1 MEVKLKVLVG
11 PNAGKEVPVV
21 GNKFLIGRAEDCQL
35 RPRSDLISRH
45 HCVLMLED
53 ALLIVRDFGSKN
65 GTIVNGER
73 VFGERE
79 LAAGDRL
86 QIGPLDFEVCIR
98 TGIASKKRPK
108 VEGVKDAAART
119 ASGNVGG
126 STPDMDDVSN
136 WIQESEGEVAKSE
149 TRRLNA
155 NETEEIELNGE
166 THIGPFPILTPATVN
181 PAPGAANPAPAA
193 PQPTAQVPAK
203 YEPENP
209 EPPKAVPPP
218 PKSSH
223 KDSGSAASDV
233 LNKFFKRR

>member
-53 ALLIVRDFGSKN
+53 SLLIVRDFGSKN

-73 VFGERE
+73 VMGERE
-79 LAAGDRL
+79 LSAGDRL
-86 QIGPLDFEVCIR
+86 QVGPLDFEVCIR

-126 STPDMDDVSN
+126 SAPDMDDVSN
-136 WIQESEGEVAKSE
+136 WIKESEDEVASAD

-166 THIGPFPILTPATVN
+166 THIGPFPILTPG
-181 PAPGAANPAPAA
+181 APKPAPAPA
-193 PQPTAQVPAK
+193 PTPAPVAQRYVPP
-203 YEPENP
+203 EPEKP
-209 EPPKAVPPP
+209 AETKAPPP
-218 PKSSH
+218 APKSH

>member
-21 GNKFLIGRAEDCQL
+21 GQKFLIGRAEDCQL

-73 VFGERE
+73 VVGERE

-126 STPDMDDVSN
+126 STPDNDDVSN
-136 WIQESEGEVAKSE
+136 WIQESEEEVASSE

-166 THIGPFPILTPATVN
+166 THIGPFPILTPATANPIGNPTGN
-181 PAPGAANPAPAA
+181 PAGA
-193 PQPTAQVPAK
+193 PQPVAQAPE
-203 YEPENP
+203 EPEP
-209 EPPKAVPPP
+209 EKPTPGKLAPPP
-218 PKSSH
+218 PKSH